1 MFSQQFLD
9 RIYEAAFIPDLWK
22 DVLDTMAAETNALGT
37 VLLGMTDVQQR
48 SIASDALAAF
58 IAQAP
63 QWENINARSQ
73 LLVTLPDAEFHSDA
87 DHFSEEAMA
96 EDWLY
101 RDYLWPLGLGYAAAT
116 HISVPNGDTLILSV
130 ERQRD
135 HGPFEGAEV
144 DALTALRPHLAR
156 SAMIA
161 ARLEFERIRGANQA
175 MQMTGLP
182 SAAVAADG
190 TVIDCNALF
199 SALSE
204 QILILA
210 NDRLQFANPAAHAL
224 LASALE
230 RARSGTGDAIIASR
244 SFPMPRTAHSEPG
257 VVHILPVRGEARDLF
272 YRTALFVVVTPLSR
286 GNVAPSEII
295 QGLFDLTVTEAKI
308 AGAIAAGKEPSQI
321 ALESGVSVETVR
333 FHLKSIFAK
342 TGFSRQADLAATI
355 AGIRTFP

>member
-22 DVLDTMAAETNALGT
+22 DVLDTMAERTNALGT
-37 VLLGMTDVQQR
+37 VLLGMTDVRQR
-48 SIASDALAAF
+48 SIASDTLAAF

-63 QWENINARSQ
+63 KWENINARSQ
-73 LLVTLPDAEFHSDA
+73 LLVTLPNAAFHSDA

-96 EDWLY
+96 KDWLY
-101 RDYLWPLGLGYAAAT
+101 QDYLWPLGLGYAAAT
-116 HISVPNGDTLILSV
+116 HIRVPNGDTLILSV

-135 HGPFEGAEV
+135 HGPFERTEV

-182 SAAVAADG
+182 SAAIAADG

-210 NDRLQFANPAAHAL
+210 KDRLQFAHPAASTL
-224 LASALE
+224 LALSLE
-230 RARSGTGDAIIASR
+230 RARSGTGEEALASR
-244 SFPMPRTAHSEPG
+244 SFAMPRTMHSEPASS
-257 VVHILPVRGEARDLF
+257 ISCRSGEPRATCF
-272 YRTALFVVVTPLSR
+272 PAPPCLSW
-286 GNVAPSEII
+286 
-295 QGLFDLTVTEAKI
+295 
-308 AGAIAAGKEPSQI
+308 
-321 ALESGVSVETVR
+321 
-333 FHLKSIFAK
+333 
-342 TGFSRQADLAATI
+342 
-355 AGIRTFP
+355 